1 MSSVA
6 LEERLAQMGRDLRRE
21 LSEGR
26 ELSGG
31 FFARMGEVFVEEL
44 LKAEV
49 SDALGRDRSQ
59 RRATSDGGE
68 GAAEGDE
75 AGEGVGGAGAAQAAS
90 ASGYRNGYK
99 PRSLRTAEG
108 RVEVDVP
115 QVRGYSVGGEPRTY
129 RSAIWSGLGGR
140 SVSLEKLAAE
150 MYARGCSTRDIEGLL
165 KQLSDDGQTTLL
177 SRSSVS
183 RVSEVLWEQYEAFT
197 KRDLSG
203 FDVVYLFA
211 DAVHESLKQQA
222 GCAQAVLVSWGILRD
237 GSKVL
242 LHMSL
247 GSKESRDNWLEHF
260 RSLVSRGMP
269 TPPTVTSD
277 GAPGCVGAVGAM
289 WPEAERIR
297 CWVHKMRNVPDK
309 VPDAMR
315 EEVRRLLY
323 DVRDA
328 PDHETG
334 KARAAAFIEQ
344 YRSKLPSAVASFE
357 DDLEASLN
365 HLKLPALHHKSIRT
379 TNLVERGFVEER
391 RRSKVI
397 PKFRT
402 EKECL
407 KLVFATLWRASER
420 WLKVKFTD
428 VERRQLEAYI
438 RVRQAM
444 GKKVRDLFP
453 A

>member
-1 MSSVA
+1 MNNLS
-6 LEERLAQMGRDLRRE
+6 LEERLAQMGRDLKQE
-21 LSEGR
+21 LSAGK

-31 FFARMGEVFVEEL
+31 FFNQMGKLFVEQL
-44 LKAEV
+44 LGAEV
-49 SDALGRDRSQ
+49 SDALGRAKSQ
-59 RRATSDGGE
+59 RRGDGEAPDGG
-68 GAAEGDE
+68 
-75 AGEGVGGAGAAQAAS
+75 GGGGG
-90 ASGYRNGYK
+90 GYRNGYK
-99 PRSLRTAEG
+99 SRTLLTGEG
-108 RVEVDVP
+108 GIEVQVP
-115 QVRGYSVGGEPRTY
+115 QVRDYQIDGQEQPY
-129 RSAIWSGLGGR
+129 RSAIWQGLGKR
-140 SVSLEKLAAE
+140 SVSLEKLVAE
-150 MYARGCSTRDIEGLL
+150 MYALGLSTRDVEDLL
-165 KQLSDDGQTTLL
+165 KAISEDGQTPLL

-183 RVSEVLWEQYEAFT
+183 RVTEVLWEQFEAFT

-222 GCAQAVLVSWGILRD
+222 SCSQAVLVSWGILRD

-247 GSKESRDNWLEHF
+247 GNKESHDGWLEHL

-269 TPPTVTSD
+269 TPLTITSD
-277 GAPGCVGAVGAM
+277 GAPGCIKAIEGM

-297 CWVHKMRNVPDK
+297 CWFHKMKNILDK
-309 VPDAMR
+309 VPDDQR
-315 EEVRRLLY
+315 ETVKRLLY

-328 PDHETG
+328 PDHATG
-334 KARAAAFIEQ
+334 QARAAAFVEQ
-344 YRSKLPSAVASFE
+344 YRGKLPSAVACVE
-357 DDLEASLN
+357 HDLEASLN
-365 HLKLPALHHKSIRT
+365 HLKLPTLHHKSIRT
-379 TNLVERGFVEER
+379 TNLVERGFEEER

-420 WLKVKFTD
+420 WLKVKFTQI
-428 VERRQLEAYI
+428 ERNQLDAYI

-444 GKKVRDLFP
+444 GKNVRDV
-453 A
+453 AAAA

>member
-1 MSSVA
+1 MDN
-6 LEERLAQMGRDLRRE
+6 LTLDERLAQVGRELRQE
-21 LSEGR
+21 LSEGK

-31 FFARMGEVFVEEL
+31 FFCRMGKLFVEEL

-49 SDALGRDRSQ
+49 GEALGRGTGQ
-59 RRATSDGGE
+59 RLGE
-68 GAAEGDE
+68 G
-75 AGEGVGGAGAAQAAS
+75 QA
-90 ASGYRNGYK
+90 GYRNGYK
-99 PRSLRTAEG
+99 ARSLRTGEG

-115 QVRGYSVGGEPRTY
+115 QVRGLEGPY
-129 RSAIWSGLGGR
+129 RSAIWQGLGSR
-140 SVSLEKLAAE
+140 SVSLEKLATE
-150 MYARGCSTRDIEGLL
+150 MYARGLSTRDIEDLL
-165 KQLSDDGQTTLL
+165 KELSDDGQTVLL

-183 RVSEVLWEQYEAFT
+183 QVTEALWEQFDAFT
-197 KRDLSG
+197 KRDLSD

-211 DAVHESLKQQA
+211 DAVYESLRQQA
-222 GCAQAVLVSWGILRD
+222 CCKQAVLVTWGILRD

-247 GSKESRDNWLEHF
+247 GNRESGDSWLEHF

-269 TPPTVTSD
+269 TPLTVTSD
-277 GAPGCVGAVGAM
+277 GAPGLVKAVEAM

-297 CWVHKMRNVPDK
+297 CWFHKMQNVLDK
-309 VPDAMR
+309 VPDGMR
-315 EEVRRLLY
+315 ETVKRLLA

-334 KARAAAFIEQ
+334 QARAAEFIEQ
-344 YRSKLPSAVASFE
+344 YRAKLPSAAACFA

-365 HLKLPALHHKSIRT
+365 HLKLPTLHHKSIRT
-379 TNLVERGFVEER
+379 TNLVERGFEEER

-407 KLVFATLWRASER
+407 KLVFATLWRASQR
-420 WLKVKFTD
+420 WLRVKFTEI
-428 VERRQLEAYI
+428 ERKQLEAYI
-438 RVRQAM
+438 RVRQAT
-444 GKKVRDLFP
+444 GKKVRDLF
-453 A
+453 AA